1 MEPGVFVIIIPQ
13 VSVPA
18 NTSVGMF
25 ANVSSWEHFDT
36 PSLAKVV
43 IGTKGAQIKA
53 IMEKSGTGLSWKR
66 GQLG

>member
-25 ANVSSWEHFDT
+25 ANVLSWEHFD
-36 PSLAKVV
+36 
-43 IGTKGAQIKA
+43 
-53 IMEKSGTGLSWKR
+53 E
-66 GQLG
+66 